1 MANQREHAVTVASMA
16 IMKANAETK
25 KKQDEENA
33 YIACEQHEVVFNC
46 AEETSMKCVE
56 CYGKDND
63 ISVATNTWIA
73 NSSASE

>member
-1 MANQREHAVTVASMA
+1 MQ
-16 IMKANAETK
+16 KQK

-73 NSSASE
+73 NSSASCHRIVVPAVI